1 MKFYRFKAVFF
12 AALLTL
18 CVLDSCAG
26 TKGKNVENDKK
37 VEAFITTMMN
47 ESQYEDYA
55 FLKKHCTPKML
66 EFLAECYD
74 YDCES
79 GDCLAGWMF
88 RTEAQD
94 NSEECRNGVEEVKSV
109 GNGWYE
115 YTFYDGGFKGITR
128 LKIVFKGDL
137 IMVDEL
143 VKVYDQAHEEAMK
156 NFEDVEG
163 GE

>member
-1 MKFYRFKAVFF
+1 MKFNQLKAVCI
-12 AALLTL
+12 AAVITL
-18 CVLDSCAG
+18 CMMNSCAWAKSDNG
-26 TKGKNVENDKK
+26 ANDKK

-47 ESQYEDYA
+47 ERQYEDYA

-74 YDCES
+74 YDCEN
-79 GDCLAGWMF
+79 GDCYAGWMF
-88 RTEAQD
+88 RTETQD
-94 NSEECRNGVEEVKSV
+94 NSEECRNGVEEVKNV

-128 LKIVFKGDL
+128 LKIIVKGDL
-137 IMVDEL
+137 VMVDEL

-156 NFEDVEG
+156 NMEG
-163 GE
+163 E